1 MLEAAC
7 TSSAG
12 TRSGEGE
19 YTLTQTLWSSSC
31 LCELAL
37 PQPCAGRAEA
47 VRAPRGLCRAV
58 MQSPYARVGVRQS
71 LPCGRPERCVCSG
84 LCCGLDDASPA
95 RSLPSCFKMPSL
107 LFLFFLSPSVF
118 HFDSELLFL
127 SLFLSVASSFCKRHL
142 PQPRALPAD
151 GGRRT
156 SPWAPAGRSH
166 LIPPS
171 RPPSSPP
178 FCFPPVHLRARGAVC
193 LCGPS
198 ARPRLPNVTEVTT

>member
-1 MLEAAC
+1 MSWPC
-7 TSSAG
+7 
-12 TRSGEGE
+12 RSRVPG
-19 YTLTQTLWSSSC
+19 
-31 LCELAL
+31 
-37 PQPCAGRAEA
+37 
-47 VRAPRGLCRAV
+47 GLR
-58 MQSPYARVGVRQS
+58 R
-71 LPCGRPERCVCSG
+71 CGRPAGCAVLSCSLCMLMLVSVSRCLVAVPSAVCAQASAVVWTTPPRHAPF
-84 LCCGLDDASPA
+84 LHASKCC
-95 RSLPSCFKMPSL
+95 PSFS
-107 LFLFFLSPSVF
+107 FFFLSPSVF

-127 SLFLSVASSFCKRHL
+127 SLSLSVASSFCKRHL

-178 FCFPPVHLRARGAVC
+178 FCFSPVHLRARGAVC